1 MAMTKS
7 GGKEKVVAAL
17 KKIMPQKLE
26 KASIFI
32 VDKNDVKKDQ
42 MKVQFNP
49 SEYRISRGNR
59 MSQKK
64 GVGKEADMKNVQA
77 VSGSLASLS
86 LSLYFDTISDLGE
99 EGVVGKVTNI
109 KTVMSKD
116 ASLKDKAKEIAT
128 DAFSTKTADV
138 CDKFINL
145 IKYVEDEHAP
155 QKLCFVWG
163 TLQFTGFITSCNV
176 AYTMFAADGMPVRAK
191 VDLTILGEEKHQL
204 ASQASKPFESPDR
217 TKERVL
223 SYGDPLWLLANQEY
237 DDPTKWKVIAQAN
250 DVLNPRE
257 FSQSMTLTVP
267 SIK

>member
-7 GGKEKVVAAL
+7 GGKEKVIAAV

-59 MSQKK
+59 MSQKN
-64 GVGKEADMKNVQA
+64 GVGKEANMKNVQA
-77 VSGSLASLS
+77 VSGALASLS

-99 EGVVGKVTNI
+99 EGIIGKATDIKSVLTNG
-109 KTVMSKD
+109 
-116 ASLKDKAKEIAT
+116 ASIKDKAKELAEN
-128 DAFSTKTADV
+128 AFSSKTADV

-145 IKYVEDEHAP
+145 IKYAEDEHAP
-155 QKLCFVWG
+155 QKICFVWG

-176 AYTMFAADGMPVRAK
+176 SYTMFAADGMPVRAK
-191 VDLTILGEEKHQL
+191 VDLSILGEEKHQL

-237 DDPTKWKVIAQAN
+237 DDPAQWKVIADAN
-250 DVLNPRE
+250 SVLNPRE
-257 FSQSMTLTVP
+257 FSQSMTLKVP